1 MKTQKTHR
9 RKMAVALLAGMF
21 LAAPVF
27 SVTAE
32 AQNRQETPQQR
43 RQRENTERV
52 LEAGRRR
59 HANDEQRRWQRLTP
73 QQQRQQ
79 RENCGG
85 QMDCR
90 ALPLASP
97 LRGPARNLFFISAGG
112 KRGTPLEPPT
122 AQLRAA

>member
-1 MKTQKTHR
+1 METQKTHR

-52 LEAGRRR
+52 LEASRRR
-59 HANDEQRRWQRLTP
+59 HANDE
-73 QQQRQQ
+73 QRQQ

-97 LRGPARNLFFISAGG
+97 LRGQARNLFFMSAGG